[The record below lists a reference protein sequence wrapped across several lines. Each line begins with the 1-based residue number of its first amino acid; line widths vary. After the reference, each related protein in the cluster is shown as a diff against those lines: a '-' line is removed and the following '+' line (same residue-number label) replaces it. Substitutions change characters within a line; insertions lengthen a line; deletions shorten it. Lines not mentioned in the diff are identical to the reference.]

1 MTDAGFDVTKAHV
14 FFAVDCFNKT
24 WELLDRPSR
33 TPAEN
38 ERMLE
43 LAMASV
49 WHWTEREDATPSNLA
64 VGYWQVSRVHAVLGR
79 ANEAERYGKLSL
91 DRAKEDGDAFTI
103 GYACEALARAASIA
117 GLSAKA
123 SERLAE
129 ARAFA
134 ERVED
139 AESRQWLLDDLAAI
153 E

>member
-1 MTDAGFDVTKAHV
+1 MTDAGFDVTKAHA
-14 FFAVDCFNKT
+14 FFAADGFNKT
-24 WELLDRPSR
+24 WGLLGKPDR
-33 TPAEN
+33 TPVED

-79 ANEAERYGKLSL
+79 ADEAERYGQLSL
-91 DRAKEDGDAFTI
+91 DRANEDGNAFTI
-103 GYACEALARAASIA
+103 GYAWEALARAASIA
-117 GLSAKA
+117 GHSPKV

-129 ARAFA
+129 ARASA

-139 AESRQWLLDDLAAI
+139 AESRQWLLDDLATI